1 MVTEAFKAVSSEP
14 DTKSWTNRSS
24 PPHVRDAAGRVGIC
38 WWECCCWAAS
48 GCGLEEARDGA
59 ASPILGD
66 GVSDEIDALEVV
78 DPLIREKL
86 DDCVDYGQLQAFAG
100 DPEWQRVWQD
110 SGQTVAGYRRYCER
124 LANNEP
130 DKFRAIHLEWEAFKT
145 SAS

>member
-1 MVTEAFKAVSSEP
+1 M
-14 DTKSWTNRSS
+14 DQ
-24 PPHVRDAAGRVGIC
+24 PPFLAAARARRGRASGYLLVGVLLL
-38 WWECCCWAAS
+38 AAS

-78 DPLIREKL
+78 DPLIHEKL

-145 SAS
+145 STS